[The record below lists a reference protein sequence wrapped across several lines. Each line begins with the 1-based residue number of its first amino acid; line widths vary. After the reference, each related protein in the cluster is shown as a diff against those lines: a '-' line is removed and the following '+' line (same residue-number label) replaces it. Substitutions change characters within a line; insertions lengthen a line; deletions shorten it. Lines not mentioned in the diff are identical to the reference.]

1 MKRFLMKGILV
12 LVMVVGVILP
22 MVSYVSAGKCVPG
35 EVSDAE
41 RESLIYMR
49 EEEKLARDVYTYL
62 YGLYPLRIFSNI
74 ASSEQKHMDAI
85 KVLLDRYN
93 IPDPA
98 EGKGPGI
105 FENQELQNLYNE
117 FVAIENPTL
126 IDALQMGVQIE
137 EADIEDLKIS
147 LELVDNKDIKTV
159 YTNLLRASD
168 KHLKAFTTV
177 LSKYLAKVAQ

>member
-22 MVSYVSAGKCVPG
+22 TVSYVSAGRCVPG
-35 EVSDAE
+35 ELSEVE

-62 YGLYPLRIFSNI
+62 YSLYPLRIFSNI

-93 IPDPA
+93 VPDPA

-105 FENQELQNLYNE
+105 FENQDLQDLYNE
-117 FVAIENPTL
+117 FVTVENPTL
-126 IDALQMGVQIE
+126 VDALQMGVQIE
-137 EADIEDLKIS
+137 ETDINDLQTD
-147 LELVDNKDIKTV
+147 LEIVVNKDIKRV
-159 YTNLLRASD
+159 YTNLLRASG

-177 LSKYLAKVAQ
+177 LSKYLTKVAQ